1 MPRPVVQSGF
11 LALLTHSS
19 ARLTPSLGASS
30 LYPLSPRGHAPFCPS
45 LSCTPAL
52 EYRGSGSM
60 GQRADGGRGQAWS
73 QGRVMKQEEQVSHSE
88 AGGVGPVQGV
98 GNAAHIGQMI

>member
-1 MPRPVVQSGF
+1 
-11 LALLTHSS
+11 
-19 ARLTPSLGASS
+19 
-30 LYPLSPRGHAPFCPS
+30 
-45 LSCTPAL
+45 
-52 EYRGSGSM
+52 M